1 MPKGDK
7 YHGKTKPGKWKKCW
21 AGIRAVSNEGDE
33 RAWLKRQHLSKDRK
47 TVREWPLG
55 QWSKGP
61 EDEHPE
67 TAPLESQGSS
77 KRRESGPGCLS
88 VSGPDP

>member
-47 TVREWPLG
+47 TVR
-55 QWSKGP
+55 
-61 EDEHPE
+61 
-67 TAPLESQGSS
+67 
-77 KRRESGPGCLS
+77 
-88 VSGPDP
+88 